1 VPETRNPAAPSW
13 VGYTSQ
19 YLTLPAS
26 EPFRL
31 SPRKLARK
39 CSIPAAEFKSGL
51 RSLQE
56 EGFLRRLGYD
66 TWQLS
71 RPVR

>member
-1 VPETRNPAAPSW
+1 MPAVAHTDPLPW
-13 VGYTSQ
+13 VSYTSQ
-19 YLTLPAS
+19 YLTIPAS

-31 SPRKLARK
+31 SPRKLAKK
-39 CSIPAAEFKSGL
+39 CSIPARDFESGL

-66 TWQLS
+66 HWQLS

>member
-1 VPETRNPAAPSW
+1 MPKTNNPAAPSW
-13 VGYTSQ
+13 VGYTSR
-19 YLTLPAS
+19 YLTLSAS

-39 CSIPAAEFKSGL
+39 CSISGTEFESGL

-56 EGFLRRLGYD
+56 EGWLRRLGYD

-71 RPVR
+71 RPVG

>member
-1 VPETRNPAAPSW
+1 MPKASLAAPSW
-13 VGYTSQ
+13 VGRTSR

-39 CSIPAAEFKSGL
+39 CSIPAAEFESGL
-51 RSLQE
+51 RALQE

-66 TWQLS
+66 AWQLA